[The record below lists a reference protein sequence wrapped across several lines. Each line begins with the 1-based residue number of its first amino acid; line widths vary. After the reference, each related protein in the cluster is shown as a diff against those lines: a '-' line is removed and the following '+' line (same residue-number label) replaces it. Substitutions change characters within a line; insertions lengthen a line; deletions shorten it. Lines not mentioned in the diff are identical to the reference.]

1 MNVKTKCFSYCDIF
15 QHSDKMAQNGGL
27 LVDVEVEPPKSEG
40 VESVKD
46 GLKSVTL
53 GAVGGEVNSNTKN
66 MFEEVD
72 AIQTYQNASE
82 SDIGEVGRQRINSV
96 TSNHSIRSYDSTGTQ
111 PFLFKIMFYQVDCL
125 YI

>member
-1 MNVKTKCFSYCDIF
+1 M
-15 QHSDKMAQNGGL
+15 
-27 LVDVEVEPPKSEG
+27 
-40 VESVKD
+40 KD

-111 PFLFKIMFYQVDCL
+111 PFLFKIRFYQVDCREIVYL
-125 YI
+125 KL

>member
-27 LVDVEVEPPKSEG
+27 LVDVEVEPSKSEG

-96 TSNHSIRSYDSTGTQ
+96 TSNHSISG
-111 PFLFKIMFYQVDCL
+111 FIKINIV
-125 YI
+125 